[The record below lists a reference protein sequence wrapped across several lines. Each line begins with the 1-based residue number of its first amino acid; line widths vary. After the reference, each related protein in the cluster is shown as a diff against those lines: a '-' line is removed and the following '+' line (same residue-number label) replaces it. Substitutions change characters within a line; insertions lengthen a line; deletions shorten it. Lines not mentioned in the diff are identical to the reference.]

1 MRLFIAMD
9 PPVEQR
15 EKLQMLQQ
23 RLAYSL
29 DGVKWIAP
37 DGLHL
42 TLKFLGEQEEERLHS
57 IVDAMRKTAGST
69 APFYL
74 QFARIG
80 LFPSPQRARIIW
92 TGIGTGAAETK
103 ELAALLEDELARR
116 GFPLERR
123 PFKAHLTL
131 GRIRRPLPA
140 ERLLRLL
147 GAENNFTTGT
157 AAVRSMHLYESRL
170 SPHGA
175 RYTKLEEII
184 FMEK

>member
-1 MRLFIAMD
+1 MRLFIAID

-23 RLAYSL
+23 RLAHSL
-29 DGVKWIAP
+29 DGVKWVSP

-42 TLKFLGEQEEERLHS
+42 TLKFLGEQEEGRLHS
-57 IVDAMRKTAGST
+57 IIAAMKKTAGST

-92 TGIGTGAAETK
+92 AGIGTGAAETK
-103 ELAALLEDELARR
+103 ELAALLEDELAKG
-116 GFPLERR
+116 GFPLEQR

-140 ERLLRLL
+140 ERLSRLL
-147 GAENNFTTGT
+147 DSENNFSTEK
-157 AAVRSMHLYESRL
+157 AAVRSMRLYESRL
-170 SPHGA
+170 SAHGA
-175 RYTKLEEII
+175 RYTELEEII